1 MTRMTTHDAN
11 VAARSKKD
19 PFTIRTERSGRDLGR
34 VVNADSAAGRFGE
47 AAMRPLYEGFLQY
60 DRLTQLLMDD
70 FKVGNGRQ
78 SMVQLA
84 LEDGIES
91 VVDAPATLVA
101 LFDELDTVPDWVD
114 WDQLRRGSIA
124 FWRPGPLVSFV
135 FTTAAIVGGDSGYGI
150 TRPQMMTGRFEAKA
164 YIRSSETFR
173 WLMAATSP
181 EGMRRSNEGFRLTVK
196 VRMLHS
202 AVRHGLG
209 ASEQWDWN
217 NWGTPICAS
226 DQMYALA
233 YSFSTVMIDAFDK
246 LGVSYSAQERE
257 DIYAL
262 FSYIGYVMGV
272 SEEYLPLSEVAC
284 RDFNA
289 RWQAVDPG
297 PDDECRKMIH
307 ALIDL
312 ATPEEPV
319 EGQNLEEVFP
329 SLVLRLMPPLRLRA
343 FMYGLI
349 RYLLGDERGD
359 AVAVPNTAW
368 KYAGYVIR
376 PVIRLQ
382 EALRKCAHQY
392 FDDEKAAYRTLLT
405 FDKVLGARGD
415 EPVIAPTDEVIEGL
429 KENRT
434 RFRTPIHAL

>member
-1 MTRMTTHDAN
+1 MTGMTTHDAT
-11 VAARSKKD
+11 VRTRSRKD
-19 PFTIRTERSGRDLGR
+19 PFVIRTERSGRDLGR
-34 VVNADSAAGRFGE
+34 VVHVEPASARFG
-47 AAMRPLYEGFLQY
+47 AGAMQPLLDGFLHY
-60 DRLTQLLMDD
+60 DRLTQALMDD

-78 SMVQLA
+78 GMVQVA

-91 VVDAPATLVA
+91 VSDAPATMVA
-101 LFDELDTVPDWVD
+101 LFDELDTVPGWVD
-114 WDQLRRGSIA
+114 WEQLRRGSVA

-181 EGMRRSNEGFRLTVK
+181 EGMRRFNEGFKLTVR
-196 VRMLHS
+196 VRMMHS

-209 ASEQWDWN
+209 ASEQWDWD

-233 YSFSTVMIDAFDK
+233 YSFSTVMIDAFEK
-246 LGVSYSAQERE
+246 LGIRYSAQERE

-272 SEEYLPLSEVAC
+272 SQEYLPLSEATC
-284 RDFNA
+284 RDFIA
-289 RWQAVDPG
+289 RWQAIDPG

-319 EGQNLEEVFP
+319 QGQNLEEVFP
-329 SLVLRLMPPLRLRA
+329 ALVLRLMPPLRLRA

-368 KYAGYVIR
+368 KYAGHVIR
-376 PVIRLQ
+376 PLIRVQ
-382 EALRKCAHQY
+382 EALRNLAHRY

-429 KENRT
+429 KENRL
-434 RFRTPIHAL
+434 RFVTPTHAH